1 MSKKYPQRGFL
12 DTYRGICIKGG
23 ISLSMAWRKFAR
35 PGNTRQMAVLN
46 VGKAFDG
53 LGEPGNSV
61 LSIAMFDAV
70 AHAVADMAF
79 QNDLANP
86 VQGRLG
92 SVNLGKNV
100 LAGNIL
106 VYHAVYGLDLSYD
119 FVETAV
125 QVCLIHALLHLKLCG
140 QAAVSFRMNRAS
152 SLKGRL
158 FRGQV
163 LAGSIS
169 PRTIK

>member
-1 MSKKYPQRGFL
+1 MYQGWQKPVNGMAE
-12 DTYRGICIKGG
+12 ICP
-23 ISLSMAWRKFAR
+23 AR
-35 PGNTRQMAVLN
+35 NTRQMAVLN
-46 VGKAFDG
+46 VGKALDG

-163 LAGSIS
+163 LAGGIS